1 MNNFLRTVIELLSC
15 KEHDKIKPAEDIL
28 EVSLTLSSISDYYQ
42 ALEKIKGQYPE
53 QVKQLFEKGD
63 LYVLKGLLTVY
74 VKENRDER
82 DPLRIYKTLEN
93 GCRRKLVN
101 NVPLLKFLRKFRNSN
116 LPFYDFIHTQQEE
129 DVYKRQGIG
138 PIGRVQHNGVD
149 GFQQTAAF
157 GTAQIF
163 HARTDQL
170 VGFNFHDLPP
180 FKRPVI
186 FSALRPIT

>member
-1 MNNFLRTVIELLSC
+1 MNSRGEILQPYENIKPLLFEKLCESGLKSAYHAYGKQWDTWEEFFYSLNEGEDIRQVDTGMNNFLRTVIELLSC

-82 DPLRIYKTLEN
+82 DPL
-93 GCRRKLVN
+93 C
-101 NVPLLKFLRKFRNSN
+101 LLYTSPSPR
-116 LPFYDFIHTQQEE
+116 D
-129 DVYKRQGIG
+129 
-138 PIGRVQHNGVD
+138 
-149 GFQQTAAF
+149 A
-157 GTAQIF
+157 
-163 HARTDQL
+163 
-170 VGFNFHDLPP
+170 
-180 FKRPVI
+180 
-186 FSALRPIT
+186 